1 MMGVNPAEIENLDE
15 WDLVICCSCGF
26 IDDRSE
32 IPGGQCAVS
41 GEGLDWCPA
50 CLDADCFSEYTAE
63 KAATIAARIEEREK
77 RA

>member
-1 MMGVNPAEIENLDE
+1 MIGVNPAEIENLDE

-32 IPGGQCAVS
+32 IPGGQCAVT

-50 CLDADCFSEYTAE
+50 CLDADCFYEYSPE
-63 KAATIAARIEEREK
+63 KAAEIAARIAQRGN
-77 RA
+77 A